1 MISSDKDISYKECQS
16 NSIKCGEYKSRIQQ
30 LEHDVTEKEDECSY
44 AYRLYEDATFRI
56 KQLEDALSS
65 TTNDTNK
72 GGEQVG
78 GK

>member
-1 MISSDKDISYKECQS
+1 MTYANNKLYKSHQS
-16 NSIKCGEYKSRIQQ
+16 NCAICEEYKSGIQQ
-30 LEHDVTEKEDECSY
+30 LERDVTEKEDECSY

-56 KQLEDALSS
+56 KQSEDALSS
-65 TTNDTNK
+65 TTSDTNK

>member
-1 MISSDKDISYKECQS
+1 MISTDKDNSHKECKS
-16 NSIKCGEYKSRIQQ
+16 NCTKHEDYKSRIQQ
-30 LEHDVTEKEDECSY
+30 LEHVVTEKEDECSY

-56 KQLEDALSS
+56 KQLEDTLSS

-72 GGEQVG
+72 GGKEVG